1 MLIFSKVF
9 VITFIIV
16 LIFRKANDASDLEVD
31 PDDDGSPIYIDKKI
45 QDVDKYLEDMKVYF
59 LNKIIA
65 IKPKI

>member
-1 MLIFSKVF
+1 MA
-9 VITFIIV
+9 
-16 LIFRKANDASDLEVD
+16 IFRKANDASDSEVD